1 MDVDTLHAI
10 APRPPEGFCDQP
22 APVPLT
28 RHLGDQADEAELALP
43 WLTKVELEQ
52 ADVRLLLILHGEDLD
67 AGMVDDGLE
76 RLVVTE
82 QPRKPQ
88 PARPDA
94 AEERPIVFEH
104 RRMHLAKPQAAGGH
118 WAVRRPMHFQEG
130 HDRDDLA
137 VLDRLVCQARAY
149 FHRASGGRLIR
160 MASMLPPV
168 LSPKSVPRSES
179 RLNST

>member
-67 AGMVDDGLE
+67 AGMVDDGPE
-76 RLVVTE
+76 RSSSRSSRENHSQGAPTR
-82 QPRKPQ
+82 RKS
-88 PARPDA
+88 AR
-94 AEERPIVFEH
+94 
-104 RRMHLAKPQAAGGH
+104 
-118 WAVRRPMHFQEG
+118 
-130 HDRDDLA
+130 
-137 VLDRLVCQARAY
+137 
-149 FHRASGGRLIR
+149 
-160 MASMLPPV
+160 
-168 LSPKSVPRSES
+168 
-179 RLNST
+179 